1 MTKLTN
7 SDKCD
12 KIIERVT
19 DLKQNK
25 KDRKRKWKNKEK
37 KKKTRKPIINSWRY
51 LLYNNY
57 KIKGWGTRPRK
68 RIMFV
73 ILDLFL

>member
-37 KKKTRKPIINSWRY
+37 KKKLENQLSIVEDIYYTIIT
-51 LLYNNY
+51 
-57 KIKGWGTRPRK
+57 K
-68 RIMFV
+68 
-73 ILDLFL
+73 